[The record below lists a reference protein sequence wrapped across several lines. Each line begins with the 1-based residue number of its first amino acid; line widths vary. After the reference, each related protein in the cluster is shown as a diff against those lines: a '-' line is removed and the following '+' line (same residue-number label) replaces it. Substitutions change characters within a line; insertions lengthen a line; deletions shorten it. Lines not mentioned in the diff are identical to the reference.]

1 MARVRVAS
9 LGDVPPNTL
18 ALVSFGGE
26 QVVLYRKQ
34 DEILAVGNECPHEGG
49 SLCDGWVE
57 GEIVVC
63 PVHGW
68 EVDLRSGACMTVPG
82 ERVPRYAVAVED
94 GSVYLEE
101 AG

>member
-1 MARVRVAS
+1 VARVKVLDRRD
-9 LGDVPPNTL
+9 LPPNTL
-18 ALVSFGGE
+18 TLVSVNGE

-49 SLCDGWVE
+49 SLCEGWVE
-57 GEIVVC
+57 GEIAVC

-68 EVDLRSGACMTVPG
+68 EFDLRSGACMTVPG
-82 ERVPRYAVAVED
+82 ERVPRFTVSVE
-94 GSVYLEE
+94 GGGIYLEE